1 MSASAHQE
9 TALTCTGRTGRT
21 GRTGQLILV
30 CRRHVD
36 LLLVSSAV
44 CRPCC

>member
-9 TALTCTGRTGRT
+9 TALTCTGRT

>member
-9 TALTCTGRTGRT
+9 TALTCTGRTS
-21 GRTGQLILV
+21 QLILV